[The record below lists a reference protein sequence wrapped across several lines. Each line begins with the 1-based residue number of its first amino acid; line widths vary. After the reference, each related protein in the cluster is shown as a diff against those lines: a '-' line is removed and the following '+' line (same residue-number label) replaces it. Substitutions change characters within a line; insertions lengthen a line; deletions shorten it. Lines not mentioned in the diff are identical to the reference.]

1 MTALMAAL
9 LLAAAAPA
17 PPSAERAPAAE
28 AEVTQQA
35 KVHFRRGT
43 ELYRQARYREAIGEF
58 EAAYRLRP
66 HGVIQYNLAQ
76 CHERLGDLAAA
87 LGAYHEYLRAV
98 PEAEDRA
105 TVNAAMANL
114 AARLGASGVQQL
126 LIHSDPDGAEVRV
139 DGQARGRTPFSAALP
154 LGTHRI
160 EVVQPGYAT
169 VRRELLLTPD
179 RSVELDLSLAREE
192 PPAAR
197 AKPDLSVAGVVPP
210 SGKGAPTLAGE
221 PLAPPPEVKASY
233 EPGRRW
239 TWVAAG
245 VAAAALAGGVA
256 YGLAARSAS
265 DQLRSS
271 EHTGAT
277 AQQLADTAS
286 SRARN
291 ANILYG
297 LAGAAGAAGV
307 TLFFV
312 EGRF

>member
-1 MTALMAAL
+1 MTALLAAL
-9 LLAAAAPA
+9 LLAVAAPVPAPA
-17 PPSAERAPAAE
+17 PAERAPAAE

-35 KVHFRRGT
+35 KLHFRRGT
-43 ELYRQARYREAIGEF
+43 ELYRQARYREAIVEF
-58 EAAYRLRP
+58 EVAYRLRP

-98 PEAEDRA
+98 PDAEDRA
-105 TVNAAMANL
+105 TVNAAMSNL

-126 LIHSDPDGAEVRV
+126 LVHSDPAGAEVIV

-154 LGTHRI
+154 LGTHRL

-169 VRRELLLTPD
+169 VRRETLLTPD

-192 PPAAR
+192 PAGAR
-197 AKPDLSVAGVVPP
+197 GRPDLSVHAD
-210 SGKGAPTLAGE
+210 GKGAPALVGD
-221 PLAPPPEVKASY
+221 PLAPPPALTTTY
-233 EPGRRW
+233 EHGRRW

-245 VAAAALAGGVA
+245 VAGAALAGGIA

-277 AQQLADTAS
+277 AQQLADSAS
-286 SRARN
+286 ARSRN
-291 ANILYG
+291 ANVLYG
-297 LAGAAGAAGV
+297 VAAAAGAASV
-307 TLFFV
+307 TLFFY